1 MTSKK
6 KEMICDEEKKK
17 KTQWRSE
24 LEPQLQR
31 GQLDAQFCETY
42 MEP

>member
-6 KEMICDEEKKK
+6 KEMICDEGK
-17 KTQWRSE
+17 KTQWKSE

-42 MEP
+42 MES